1 MKQYM
6 NDSMRCCIYLFC
18 LTLFTVMWTGCSNED
33 DSFVGNDEMPG
44 GKTLAVQLID
54 NGFDSSTDAKGRA
67 LENENFVTTFTEGDK
82 IGVYVVLNGEL
93 LAENVCMTYTD
104 GQWQGTLY
112 DEGDNAN
119 YFAYYPYD
127 ANISSETLALS
138 AENAETFLSEYIRE
152 FDPLQADS
160 YTKGDLMTGEGSVV
174 TAGNGVRRVEFTMGH
189 RMSLLVVQ
197 LPTVNYSL
205 STDADYTWKGDVPGV
220 AFTGFSPYS
229 MSDGSYRCLFNPDI
243 AWTETCSVSY
253 SGELGT
259 QTYTFVNSELN
270 SIASGHYLRY
280 IVDKEQS
287 RTITHTLQI
296 GDFYMSNG
304 GFVSKD
310 AELTEYQKE
319 QCIGVVYWLGDAT
332 VDDAVLRAEHSGCT
346 HGLVVSLFGEQNIAW
361 QDNFDYDSEQEGESV
376 GDWIKNDEE
385 CQNKGIVSCQTDY
398 EVEDVINKIL
408 GYNNTK
414 GIELFNDA
422 HAGSLVNPVA
432 KVVEYRKN
440 VPAPANSSDWFVP
453 SAKEL
458 SLMTTGEVSD
468 VWWDDY
474 NTEICDLIRMQFA
487 KLGEN
492 YAQDFSNFGWS
503 SSEYLLDLPISP
515 DLRSSRAYGVWFVD
529 GAIDY
534 DGKAN
539 DRVEAR
545 FILAF

>member
-1 MKQYM
+1 MVKT
-6 NDSMRCCIYLFC
+6 NDIYE
-18 LTLFTVMWTGCSNED
+18 VNIIKYD
-33 DSFVGNDEMPG
+33 ND
-44 GKTLAVQLID
+44 GKGITYLD
-54 NGFDSSTDAKGRA
+54 
-67 LENENFVTTFTEGDK
+67 DK
-82 IGVYVVLNGEL
+82 IVFVDKALKDEIVKIRIDKINYHTIFATAIEIIKPSPNRIEL
-93 LAENVCMTYTD
+93 DCKIANLCGGCQLRYMTY
-104 GQWQGTLY
+104 
-112 DEGDNAN
+112 
-119 YFAYYPYD
+119 
-127 ANISSETLALS
+127 
-138 AENAETFLSEYIRE
+138 
-152 FDPLQADS
+152 
-160 YTKGDLMTGEGSVV
+160 
-174 TAGNGVRRVEFTMGH
+174 
-189 RMSLLVVQ
+189 
-197 LPTVNYSL
+197 
-205 STDADYTWKGDVPGV
+205 
-220 AFTGFSPYS
+220 
-229 MSDGSYRCLFNPDI
+229 
-243 AWTETCSVSY
+243 
-253 SGELGT
+253 
-259 QTYTFVNSELN
+259 
-270 SIASGHYLRY
+270 
-280 IVDKEQS
+280 
-287 RTITHTLQI
+287 
-296 GDFYMSNG
+296 
-304 GFVSKD
+304 
-310 AELTEYQKE
+310 
-319 QCIGVVYWLGDAT
+319 
-332 VDDAVLRAEHSGCT
+332 
-346 HGLVVSLFGEQNIAW
+346 
-361 QDNFDYDSEQEGESV
+361 
-376 GDWIKNDEE
+376 DEE
-385 CQNKGIVSCQTDY
+385 AKIKQAK
-398 EVEDVINKIL
+398 VEDVINKIL